1 MTTSDLASEL
11 EALAKDAT
19 PGPWSWTEDNGPKM
33 PKQWRIAPGVLL
45 ADCSSGTP
53 GGDSIDRANAALIVG
68 LRNDLPAILSA
79 LRKAGEMEA
88 ALDGLA
94 KRTNLSLQADESQVE
109 GDPLEWVVYR
119 EHGGRSDREFTEIAR
134 AATPLDAARA
144 ALKGTST

>member
-68 LRNDLPAILSA
+68 LRNDIPAILSA

-88 ALDGLA
+88 ALQTIGYGPIGKLDPAGDGGTYALTGNEWLDFRNLA
-94 KRTNLSLQADESQVE
+94 
-109 GDPLEWVVYR
+109 
-119 EHGGRSDREFTEIAR
+119 RS
-134 AATPLDAARA
+134 

>member
-88 ALDGLA
+88 ALRFYAGPHDRPNEGPWG
-94 KRTNLSLQADESQVE
+94 ADSRDFGEV
-109 GDPLEWVVYR
+109 
-119 EHGGRSDREFTEIAR
+119 
-134 AATPLDAARA
+134 ARA

>member
-1 MTTSDLASEL
+1 MTKPTDYK
-11 EALAKDAT
+11 ALADTLAAMAGVVARHGE
-19 PGPWSWTEDNGPKM
+19 PADNGTS
-33 PKQWRIAPGVLL
+33 VF
-45 ADCSSGTP
+45 
-53 GGDSIDRANAALIVG
+53 IDAA
-68 LRNDLPAILSA
+68 SA

-134 AATPLDAARA
+134 AATPLGAARA